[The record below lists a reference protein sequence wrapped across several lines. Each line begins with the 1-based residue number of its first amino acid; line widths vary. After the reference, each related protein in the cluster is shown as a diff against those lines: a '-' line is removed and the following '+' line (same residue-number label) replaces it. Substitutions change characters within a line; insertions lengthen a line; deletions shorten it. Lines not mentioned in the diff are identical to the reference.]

1 MTKDNI
7 LRHKSFEFSIK
18 IVKFCAQLNEQKNYV
33 LAKQLLRSGTSIGA
47 LVRESKHAES
57 KKDFIH
63 KLQIAQKEAEET
75 GYWIDLLFHSELL
88 EESIYNDLRGHCEE
102 LIRILTSIL
111 KTLKSNNNKGEN
123 LD

>member
-1 MTKDNI
+1 MAKENI
-7 LRHKSFEFSIK
+7 LRDKSFEFSIK
-18 IVKFCAQLNEQKNYV
+18 IVKFCGQLNEQKNYV
-33 LAKQLLRSGTSIGA
+33 LANQLLRSGTSIGA

-75 GYWIDLLFHSELL
+75 AYWLDLLYHSELI
-88 EESIYNDLRGHCEE
+88 EKIIYNDLRDHCEE

-111 KTLKSNNNKGEN
+111 KTLKSNKNDN
-123 LD
+123 